1 MSGEEFSA
9 VFLSTSEPTDDHGA
23 PADRF
28 KTICNEYVF
37 NTVVTRAQSL
47 IFVAGNP
54 FLLLHM
60 GSHFKTNCWKE
71 YIRRCIQCQ
80 SFELPSNYTPSD
92 TQNLPEI
99 VGQICEKVFLSESI
113 RQAEEESLDAN
124 EVDIILER
132 YLSDLNE
139 RREYKIATKL
149 VQSPL
154 GDMSWIEQKSAQEP
168 EDGIV
173 WCILDCK
180 NFHKAIAR
188 PMNSSTTEDTS
199 RYTIS
204 RRKGVMHGG
213 KVKVDTIRKCV
224 LFDEDTEKALASTH
238 FGESYLCRVDP
249 KNPILF
255 FPLDRRY
262 PKFINLPVLSVRAKN
277 GVICFDPKS
286 INSSAK
292 VNNFI
297 PLEVA
302 TKMLFM
308 VKFLGWQKKY
318 SYPLG
323 IIVAALPSGHSPYT
337 GELLLRIS
345 NNIPLTSCPDEETQ
359 VSTLED
365 TYTLAFTGA
374 FTIDPEGSPD
384 HDDALTCRIVSKT
397 DNSSVYEV
405 GVHITNVERYI
416 PKDSKLDKKA
426 CQRGCAAYRSPDHCI
441 SCMLPEEM
449 IQNDLTISQGST
461 RYALSVLVQ
470 YSIDNKTIVE
480 EAPNSIIF
488 VESKVQSNLA
498 LTYEEAQKILF
509 KQQKLSSDPLFS
521 DDGKVAQYNYQSLSS
536 NHLRIEDQLSALW
549 KIAMFIRQKRI
560 GEDAAYS
567 FIIEDSDDQKCPESH
582 ILIQELMIW
591 TNKSVA
597 IKLLNTFPNET
608 VLRVQNKPSEKELT
622 DLTKQHGAAMAIS
635 LALRNCIEADVE
647 ADKTPVDQVH
657 VLSSVY
663 AKIRENLENGQ
674 ILNVHHHI
682 QFEHLHPQIA
692 VAIAGLRQ
700 SRRSCGADYVVSTED
715 KKEYWHDTLQ
725 CAQYTHFTSP
735 IRRYIDIVVQRLLQ
749 AAIHNKGCPYNK
761 EELQEICSQ
770 TKEAVKR
777 SNNYARE
784 VKRLDLATQLRKIG
798 QQVISIVQQI
808 TEDAEV
814 ELIFSD
820 PLLRVLY
827 PRERLIALKHLN
839 ALTIPIQE
847 REQSRSVQNPNP
859 TQCPG
864 KHKFESF
871 AYDPVIWQAKIS
883 SFQGTARSFLSNP
896 MLQLIKNVSESDYDH
911 NRYAEISLLSLENGI
926 ISETSNLIE
935 KKMIAKIYPLTQ
947 AVSAS
952 EWAQLQEI
960 IKYDQSDQDPDSVKK
975 TITEIFSANDN
986 VSNVTASPTLM
997 SSPSPMWIYKLHRP
1011 IHTSEVLQVQ
1021 LTASRLEYIL
1031 SPTLQLVEVGP
1042 ELRICIQ
1049 HNCNAS
1055 ECFADKLVNDAS
1067 KRNYNS
1073 MEEYF
1078 RCWEQVLLYEAVIES
1093 LTESELLLIRDVSLK
1108 WPKLDYKCDSQ
1119 GQASYK
1125 LVIPAGDPKA
1135 GVVMEISKEFMT
1147 ISHDFF
1153 TFRIGDLLC
1162 IRYDIEKNQEKQGF
1176 VLHMVICNI
1185 DPDPRA
1191 KTTKQNN
1198 RPEKVKVYLKF
1209 VGNNSNFISPQV
1221 AELLTPSDTKTCLKC
1236 EIQLLPLTLPFR

>member
-1 MSGEEFSA
+1 MKLSGEEFSA
-9 VFLSTSEPTDDHGA
+9 VFLSTSEPTDSHGA
-23 PADRF
+23 PADQL
-28 KTICNEYVF
+28 KSICNKYVF

-54 FLLLHM
+54 FFLLHM
-60 GSHFKTNCWKE
+60 GSHFKTNCWME
-71 YIRRCIQCQ
+71 YIHRCIQCQ
-80 SFELPSNYTPSD
+80 SFKLPSNYTPSD
-92 TQNLPEI
+92 TQNLPKI
-99 VGQICEKVFLSESI
+99 VGQICEKVFISESI
-113 RQAEEESLDAN
+113 QQAVEESLDTN
-124 EVDIILER
+124 ELDIIVER

-139 RREYKIATKL
+139 RREYKIATEL
-149 VQSPL
+149 VQRPS
-154 GDMSWIEQKSAQEP
+154 GDMSWVEQKIAQEP
-168 EDGIV
+168 EEGIV
-173 WCILDCK
+173 WCRLDCRD
-180 NFHKAIAR
+180 FRKAIAR
-188 PMNSSTTEDTS
+188 PINSSTVSDTS

-204 RRKGVMHGG
+204 RRRGAMHEG
-213 KVKVDTIRKCV
+213 KVKVDIIHKCV

-238 FGESYLCRVDP
+238 FGESFLCRVDP

-255 FPLDRRY
+255 FPLDKRY
-262 PKFINLPVLSVRAKN
+262 PKFVNLPVLSVRAKN
-277 GVICFDPKS
+277 GVVCFDPKS
-286 INSSAK
+286 INSTAK

-345 NNIPLTSCPDEETQ
+345 NNIPLTSCSNKETQ

-397 DNSSVYEV
+397 DNGSVYEI

-416 PKDSKLDKKA
+416 PKDSNLDKKA

-441 SCMLPEEM
+441 SCMLPEKM
-449 IQNDLTISQGST
+449 IQNNLSISQESM

-470 YSIDNKTIVE
+470 YSIDNKGTVE
-480 EAPNSIIF
+480 ESPDSITF

-498 LTYEEAQKILF
+498 LTYEEAQKLLF
-509 KQQKLSSDPLFS
+509 KQQNFSSDPLIS
-521 DDGKVAQYNYQSLSS
+521 DYGKVAQYNQSS
-536 NHLRIEDQLSALW
+536 NHLRIEDQLSVLW

-567 FIIEDSDDQKCPESH
+567 FIIEDSDDQRCPEAH

-597 IKLLNTFPNET
+597 IKLLNTFPNGT
-608 VLRVQNKPSEKELT
+608 VLRVQNKPSKEELT
-622 DLTKQHGAAMAIS
+622 NLTKQHGAAMAIS
-635 LALRNCIEADVE
+635 LALRNSVE
-647 ADKTPVDQVH
+647 ADETPVDQVH

-663 AKIRENLENGQ
+663 AKIRENLDNGQ
-674 ILNVHHHI
+674 ILNVYHHI

-777 SNNYARE
+777 SNSYARE

-798 QQVISIVQQI
+798 QQVVSIVQQI

-827 PRERLIALKHLN
+827 PRERSIALKHLN

-847 REQSRSVQNPNP
+847 REQSGSVQNPNP
-859 TQCPG
+859 TQCPA

-871 AYDPVIWQAKIS
+871 AYEPVIWQAKIS

-926 ISETSNLIE
+926 ISESSNLIE
-935 KKMIAKIYPLTQ
+935 NKMIAKIFPLTR
-947 AVSAS
+947 AVLAS
-952 EWAQLQEI
+952 KWAQLQEI
-960 IKYDQSDQDPDSVKK
+960 IKDDHSNQDPASVRKS
-975 TITEIFSANDN
+975 ITEMFSANDN
-986 VSNVTASPTLM
+986 PSNVTAFPTLM
-997 SSPSPMWIYKLHRP
+997 SSPSPMWIYKLHRS
-1011 IHTSEVLQVQ
+1011 INTSEVLQVQ
-1021 LTASRLEYIL
+1021 LTASRLQYIL

-1093 LTESELLLIRDVSLK
+1093 LTESELLLIREVSLK
-1108 WPKLDYKCDSQ
+1108 WPKLDYECDSQ

-1135 GVVMEISKEFMT
+1135 GVVMEIPKEFMT

-1153 TFRIGDLLC
+1153 AFRIGDLLC
-1162 IRYDIEKNQEKQGF
+1162 IRYDIEKNQEKLGF
-1176 VLHMVICNI
+1176 VLHMVIHNI
-1185 DPDPRA
+1185 DPDP
-1191 KTTKQNN
+1191 KFTTTKQND

>member
-1 MSGEEFSA
+1 M
-9 VFLSTSEPTDDHGA
+9 FLSTSEPTDGYGA
-23 PADRF
+23 PSDQL
-28 KTICNEYVF
+28 KSICNEYVF
-37 NTVVTRAQSL
+37 NTIVTRAQSL

-54 FLLLHM
+54 FFLLHM
-60 GSHFKTNCWKE
+60 GSHYKINCWKE

-80 SFELPSNYTPSD
+80 SFEFPSTYTPSD
-92 TQNLPEI
+92 AQNLPKV

-113 RQAEEESLDAN
+113 QQAVEESLDAN
-124 EVDIILER
+124 EVDIIVER
-132 YLSDLNE
+132 YLFDLND
-139 RREYKIATKL
+139 RQEYRKATEL
-149 VQSPL
+149 VQRPS
-154 GDMSWIEQKSAQEP
+154 GDMSWVEQKSAQEP
-168 EDGIV
+168 ENGIV
-173 WCILDCK
+173 WCRLDCRD
-180 NFHKAIAR
+180 FHKATAR
-188 PMNSSTTEDTS
+188 PIYPSTTDGS
-199 RYTIS
+199 LRYTVS
-204 RRKGVMHGG
+204 RCKGAMHGG
-213 KVKVDTIRKCV
+213 MVKVDTIHKCV

-249 KNPILF
+249 QNPIFF
-255 FPLDRRY
+255 FPLDRKY

-337 GELLLRIS
+337 GELLMRIS
-345 NNIPLTSCPDEETQ
+345 NNISLTSCPVEETQ
-359 VSTLED
+359 PSTLED
-365 TYTLAFTGA
+365 AYTLAFVGA

-397 DNSSVYEV
+397 DNCNVYEV

-416 PKDSKLDKKA
+416 PKDSQLDKKA
-426 CQRGCAAYRSPDHCI
+426 CQRGCAAYRSSDHCI

-449 IQNDLTISQGST
+449 IHNSLSISHGST
-461 RYALSVLVQ
+461 RYALSVLIQ
-470 YSIDNKTIVE
+470 YSVDIRGTVE
-480 EAPNSIIF
+480 EAPDSITF
-488 VESKVQSNLA
+488 TESKIQSNLA
-498 LTYEEAQKILF
+498 LTYEEAQKLLF
-509 KQQKLSSDPLFS
+509 KQQISSSDTLY
-521 DDGKVAQYNYQSLSS
+521 GKVAQYNHQSISS
-536 NHLRIEDQLSALW
+536 NHLGIEDQLLVLW
-549 KIAMFIRQKRI
+549 KIAMYIRRKRI

-567 FIIEDSDDQKCPESH
+567 FIIEDSDDQRCPEAH

-597 IKLLNTFPNET
+597 IKLLNSFPNET
-608 VLRVQNKPSEKELT
+608 VLRVQNKPSED
-622 DLTKQHGAAMAIS
+622 DLIRQHGAGMAIS
-635 LALRNCIEADVE
+635 LALSGCAGADE
-647 ADKTPVDQVH
+647 TPVDQAH
-657 VLSSVY
+657 ILTSVF
-663 AKIRENLENGQ
+663 AKIKENLENDQ
-674 ILNVHHHI
+674 ILNVRHHI

-692 VAIAGLRQ
+692 VAVAGIHQ

-735 IRRYIDIVVQRLLQ
+735 IRRYIDIVVQRLLR
-749 AAIHNKGCPYNK
+749 AAIHKEGCPYNRV
-761 EELQEICSQ
+761 ELQEICMK

-798 QQVISIVQQI
+798 QQVVSIVQQI
-808 TEDAEV
+808 TKDAEV
-814 ELIFSD
+814 ELIFID

-827 PRERLIALKHLN
+827 PRERSITLKHLN
-839 ALTIPIQE
+839 AQTLPIKE
-847 REQSRSVQNPNP
+847 IEQLESAQNSNS
-859 TQCPG
+859 TQSSDNR
-864 KHKFESF
+864 KFESL
-871 AYDPVIWQAKIS
+871 ANDSVIWQAKMS
-883 SFQGTARSFLSNP
+883 SFQGTATSFFANP
-896 MLQLIKNVSESDYDH
+896 MLQLIKNVTDSDYDH

-926 ISETSNLIE
+926 ISEHSNLIE
-935 KKMIAKIYPLTQ
+935 NKMIAKVFPLTE

-952 EWAQLQEI
+952 TWAQLQET
-960 IKYDQSDQDPDSVKK
+960 IKYDRSDQELRK
-975 TITEIFSANDN
+975 IFSKMFSVNDN
-986 VSNVTASPTLM
+986 LSYITSFPTLM

-1011 IHTSEVLQVQ
+1011 INMSEVLHVQ
-1021 LTASRLEYIL
+1021 LTASRLEYVL

-1049 HNCNAS
+1049 HNHNVS
-1055 ECFADKLVNDAS
+1055 VCFADKLVNDAS
-1067 KRNYNS
+1067 KRTYDS

-1078 RCWEQVLLYEAVIES
+1078 KCWEQVLLYEAVVES
-1093 LTESELLLIRDVSLK
+1093 LTESELLLIRDVSLE
-1108 WPKLDYKCDSQ
+1108 WPELNYERDSL

-1125 LVIPAGDPKA
+1125 LVIPAGEPKA
-1135 GVVMEISKEFMT
+1135 GVVMEIPKEFMT

-1162 IRYDIEKNQEKQGF
+1162 IRYDIERNQEKLGF
-1176 VLHMVICNI
+1176 VLHMVIHHI
-1185 DPDPRA
+1185 DPDPRTR
-1191 KTTKQNN
+1191 TTKLND
-1198 RPEKVKVYLKF
+1198 RPEKVKLYLKF
-1209 VGNNSNFISPQV
+1209 VGNNSNFISPQM
-1221 AELLTPSDTKTCLKC
+1221 AELLTPSDTKTYLKC